1 MFSSGPTFYLVGI
14 LIASSVN
21 QFPAFL
27 SHVRLDLSVT
37 YLLLN
42 RILNMPRIKTIL
54 AVALGAAVGGAI
66 VSLLAPQTG
75 NQTRAMLRAL
85 LIKRFDNLL
94 AKAERKLEDAY
105 ERAVSEQY
113 SPEEPTTERSFF

>member
-1 MFSSGPTFYLVGI
+1 
-14 LIASSVN
+14 
-21 QFPAFL
+21 
-27 SHVRLDLSVT
+27 
-37 YLLLN
+37 
-42 RILNMPRIKTIL
+42 MPRIKTIL
-54 AVALGAAVGGAI
+54 AIAVGAAVGGAI

-75 NQTRAMLRAL
+75 NQTRAMLRAM

-94 AKAERKLEDAY
+94 AKAEQKLEDAY